1 MAACGSMRPSI
12 LRLSAAAVEGLPM
25 KHHDIRMRGFATR
38 HDVDEALAILAQ
50 RITPLP
56 SEMIPL
62 DEGLDRVL
70 AEDIIAAVDVPHFD
84 RSAVDGYAVRARDTF
99 GASDYNPIALTL
111 TGEIFAG
118 RSLDITLGADEAVRI
133 MTGAPLPAGADAVVM
148 AEYAEEEGE
157 HVNILQPISPFKNV
171 GRLGEDIRRGD
182 IVLRRGRKLRPQDLG
197 VLASIQVA
205 RIPVYRRPTVALIIT
220 GNELVE
226 VREPLTGCKI
236 VDSNSATLAGLSR
249 RLGALPVRKGIM
261 RDDYHLIK
269 DAIQKASEDIV
280 IVTGGTSVGAED
292 FAPLII
298 QELGELAVHGVA
310 MRPSSPVG
318 FGFIQQQPIF
328 LIPGNPVSA
337 LVAFDAFVG
346 PTLQL
351 MQGLR
356 PAYPYAKVRGRLTRK
371 ISSAIGRVDFVR
383 VRFAQAGVEPL
394 RVTGASILSST
405 TRADGFVIVDKN
417 SEGLDE
423 GQEVE
428 VYVY

>member
-1 MAACGSMRPSI
+1 
-12 LRLSAAAVEGLPM
+12 M

-38 HDVDEALAILAQ
+38 HDVDEALALLGQ
-50 RITPLP
+50 RISPLP
-56 SEMIPL
+56 SEAIAL

-70 AEDIIAAVDVPHFD
+70 AEDIVAAVDVPHFD
-84 RSAVDGYAVRARDTF
+84 RSAVDGYGVRARDTF
-99 GASDYNPIALTL
+99 GASDYNPIPLTL
-111 TGEIFAG
+111 RGEILPGWA
-118 RSLDITLGADEAVRI
+118 LDITLGANEAVRI
-133 MTGAPLPAGADAVVM
+133 MTGAPLPTGADAVVM

-157 HVNILQPISPFKNV
+157 RVNILQPIAPFKNV
-171 GRLGEDIRRGD
+171 GRIGEDIRRGD
-182 IVLRRGRKLRPQDLG
+182 AVLRRGRKLRPQDLG

-205 RIPVYRRPTVALIIT
+205 QIAVYRRPTVALIIT
-220 GNELVE
+220 GNELVA
-226 VREPLTGCKI
+226 VHEPLTGCKI
-236 VDSNSATLAGLSR
+236 GDSNSFTLAALSR
-249 RLGALPVRKGIM
+249 RLGAQPVRKGIL
-261 RDDYHLIK
+261 RDDYDVIK
-269 DAIQKASEDIV
+269 DAIQKSSEDII

-298 QELGELAVHGVA
+298 QELGELVVHGVA

-318 FGFIQQQPIF
+318 FGFIQQRPIF

-351 MQGLR
+351 MQGLK
-356 PAYPYAKVRGRLTRK
+356 PIFPYAKVRGRLRRK
-371 ISSAIGRVDFVR
+371 IASAIGRVDFVR
-383 VRFAQAGVEPL
+383 VRCTEAGVEPL

-405 TRADGFVIVDKN
+405 TRADGFVVVDKN

>member
-1 MAACGSMRPSI
+1 MER
-12 LRLSAAAVEGLPM
+12 
-25 KHHDIRMRGFATR
+25 HDIRMRGFVTR
-38 HDVDEALAILAQ
+38 HDVEEALAILAQ

-56 SEMIPL
+56 SEVIPL

-70 AEDIIAAVDVPHFD
+70 AKDIVSTLDVPHFD
-84 RSAVDGYAVRARDTF
+84 RSAVDGYGVRARDTF
-99 GASDYNPIALTL
+99 GASDYNPIPLTL
-111 TGEIFAG
+111 KGEIFPG
-118 RSLDITLGADEAVRI
+118 RALDLTLGADEAVRI
-133 MTGAPLPAGADAVVM
+133 MTGAPLPEGADAVVM
-148 AEYAEEEGE
+148 AEYAEEDGG

-171 GRLGEDIRRGD
+171 GRVGEDIRRGD
-182 IVLRRGRKLRPQDLG
+182 VVLARGRRLRPQDLG

-205 RIPVYRRPTVALIIT
+205 HIAVYQRPAVALIIT
-220 GNELVE
+220 GNELVR
-226 VREPLTGCKI
+226 VGDPLTGCQI
-236 VDSNSATLAGLSR
+236 VDSNSLTLAGLSR
-249 RLGALPVRKGIM
+249 RLGAVPVCKGIVG
-261 RDDYHLIK
+261 DDYQAIK
-269 DAIQKASEDIV
+269 DTIQQATEDVV
-280 IVTGGTSVGAED
+280 IITGGTSVGAED

-318 FGFIQQQPIF
+318 FGFIQRQPIF

-346 PTLQL
+346 PTLQR
-351 MQGLR
+351 MQGLQ
-356 PAYPYAKVRGRLTRK
+356 PAYPYATVRGILTRK
-371 ISSAIGRVDFVR
+371 IASAIGRVDFVR
-383 VRFAQAGVEPL
+383 VRLTTAGVEPL

-428 VYVY
+428 VYVYS

>member
-1 MAACGSMRPSI
+1 
-12 LRLSAAAVEGLPM
+12 
-25 KHHDIRMRGFATR
+25 
-38 HDVDEALAILAQ
+38 
-50 RITPLP
+50 
-56 SEMIPL
+56 
-62 DEGLDRVL
+62 L
-70 AEDIIAAVDVPHFD
+70 AEDIVAGTDVPHFD
-84 RSAVDGYAVRARDTF
+84 RSAVDGYGVRARDTF
-99 GASDYNPIALTL
+99 GASDYNPIPLTL
-111 TGEIFAG
+111 KGEIFPG
-118 RSLDITLGADEAVRI
+118 RSLDVSLGANEAVRI

-148 AEYAEEEGE
+148 AEYAEEEGDR
-157 HVNILQPISPFKNV
+157 VNILQPVSPFKNV
-171 GRLGEDIRRGD
+171 GRIGEDIRRGET
-182 IVLRRGRKLRPQDLG
+182 VLRRGRTLRPQDLG

-205 RIPVYRRPTVALIIT
+205 QIPVYRRPTVALIVT

-226 VREPLTGCKI
+226 VSDPLTGCKV
-236 VDSNSATLAGLSR
+236 VDSNSFTLAALSR
-249 RLGALPVRKGIM
+249 RLGALPVRKGIV

-269 DAIQKASEDIV
+269 DAIQKAAEDV
-280 IVTGGTSVGAED
+280 VVVTGGTSVGAED
-292 FAPLII
+292 FAPLIV
-298 QELGELAVHGVA
+298 QELGDLAVHGVA

-318 FGFIQQQPIF
+318 FGFIRQQPVF

-346 PTLQL
+346 PTLQR
-351 MQGLR
+351 MQGQR
-356 PAYPYAKVRGRLTRK
+356 PAYLYAKVCGRLTRK

-383 VRFAQAGVEPL
+383 VRCTQAGVEPL

>member
-1 MAACGSMRPSI
+1 MER
-12 LRLSAAAVEGLPM
+12 
-25 KHHDIRMRGFATR
+25 HDIRVRGFATR
-38 HDVDEALAILAQ
+38 HDVEEALAILAQ

-56 SEMIPL
+56 VEVIPL

-70 AEDIIAAVDVPHFD
+70 ATDIIATLDVPHFD
-84 RSAVDGYAVRARDTF
+84 RSAVDGYGVRARDTF
-99 GASDYNPIALTL
+99 GASDYNPIPLPL
-111 TGEIFAG
+111 TGEIFPG
-118 RSLDITLGADEAVRI
+118 RTPDFTLGAGEAVRI

-148 AEYAEEEGE
+148 AEYAEEDRGY
-157 HVNILQPISPFKNV
+157 VNILQPIAPFKNV
-171 GRLGEDIRRGD
+171 GRVGEDIRRGD
-182 IVLRRGRKLRPQDLG
+182 VVLARGRRLRPQDLG

-205 RIPVYRRPTVALIIT
+205 QIAVYRRPTVALLVT

-226 VREPLTGCKI
+226 VGEPLSGCHI
-236 VDSNSATLAGLSR
+236 VDSNSLTLAGLSR
-249 RLGALPVRKGIM
+249 RLGAVPVCKGIIG
-261 RDDYHLIK
+261 DDYHMIR
-269 DAIQKASEDIV
+269 DAVQRATEDVV
-280 IVTGGTSVGAED
+280 ILTGGTSVGAED

-318 FGFIQQQPIF
+318 FGFIEQQPIF

-351 MQGLR
+351 MQGLQ
-356 PAYPYAKVRGRLTRK
+356 PAYPYAKVRGTLTRK
-371 ISSAIGRVDFVR
+371 IASAIGRVDFVR
-383 VRFAQAGVEPL
+383 VRCTATGIEPL

-428 VYVY
+428 VYVYS

>member
-1 MAACGSMRPSI
+1 
-12 LRLSAAAVEGLPM
+12 M

-38 HDVDEALAILAQ
+38 HDVDEALILLEQ

-56 SEMIPL
+56 SEAIGL

-70 AEDIIAAVDVPHFD
+70 AEDIVAAIDVPHFD
-84 RSAVDGYAVRARDTF
+84 RSAVDGYGVRARDTF
-99 GASDYNPIALTL
+99 GASDYNPIPLTL
-111 TGEIFAG
+111 QGEILPG
-118 RSLDITLGADEAVRI
+118 RALDITLGAHQAVRI

-157 HVNILQPISPFKNV
+157 RVHILQPIAPFKNV
-171 GRLGEDIRRGD
+171 GRIGEDIRRGD
-182 IVLRRGRKLRPQDLG
+182 AVLRRGRKLRPQDLG

-205 RIPVYRRPTVALIIT
+205 QIPVYRRPTVALIIT
-220 GNELVE
+220 GNELVAIH
-226 VREPLTGCKI
+226 EPLTGCKI
-236 VDSNSATLAGLSR
+236 GDSNSFTLAGLSR
-249 RLGALPVRKGIM
+249 RLGALPVPKGIL
-261 RDDYHLIK
+261 RDDYRVIK
-269 DAIQKASEDIV
+269 DAVQQSTEDVLI
-280 IVTGGTSVGAED
+280 ITGGTSVGAED

-298 QELGELAVHGVA
+298 QELGELVVHGVA

-346 PTLQL
+346 PTLQR
-351 MQGLR
+351 MQGLK
-356 PAYPYAKVRGRLTRK
+356 PIYPYAKVYGRLTRK
-371 ISSAIGRVDFVR
+371 IASAIGRVDFVR
-383 VRFAQAGVEPL
+383 VRCTEEGVEPL

>member
-1 MAACGSMRPSI
+1 
-12 LRLSAAAVEGLPM
+12 M
-25 KHHDIRMRGFATR
+25 KHDDIRMRGFTTR
-38 HDVDEALAILAQ
+38 HDVDEALLILQQ
-50 RITPLP
+50 RVSPLAC
-56 SEMIPL
+56 EVVPL
-62 DEGLDRVL
+62 AEAFDRVL
-70 AEDIIAAVDVPHFD
+70 AEDVIAAIDVPHFD
-84 RSAVDGYAVRARDTF
+84 RAAVDGYAVRARDTF
-99 GASDYNPIALTL
+99 GASDYNPMTLTL
-111 TGEIFAG
+111 TGEIFPG
-118 RSLDITLGADEAVRI
+118 RALEHGVGENEAVRI

-148 AEYAEEEGE
+148 AEYAEESGGS
-157 HVNILQPISPFKNV
+157 VDILQPITPVKNV
-171 GRLGEDIRRGD
+171 GRVGEDVRTGD
-182 IVLRRGRKLRPQDLG
+182 VVLRRGRKLRPQDVG

-205 RIPVYRRPTVALIIT
+205 HVAVYRRPTVALIMT

-226 VREPLTGCKI
+226 VGTPLTGCHI
-236 VDSNSATLAGLSR
+236 VDSNSFTLSGLVC
-249 RLGALPVRKGIM
+249 RLGAIPQRKGII

-269 DAIQKASEDIV
+269 EAIARASEDVV

-298 QELGELAVHGVA
+298 QALGELLVHGVA

-318 FGFIQQQPIF
+318 FGFIQQRPIF

-337 LVAFDAFVG
+337 LVAFDVFVG

-351 MQGLR
+351 MQGLH
-356 PAYPYAKVRGRLTRK
+356 PAYPYPKVRGLLTRK
-371 ISSAIGRVDFVR
+371 IASAIGRVDFVR
-383 VRFAQAGVEPL
+383 VRRTDAGIEPL

-417 SEGLDE
+417 SEGLDA

>member
-1 MAACGSMRPSI
+1 MQ
-12 LRLSAAAVEGLPM
+12 
-25 KHHDIRMRGFATR
+25 HHDIRMRGFATR
-38 HDVDEALAILAQ
+38 HDVHEALALLQQ

-56 SEMIPL
+56 SEVIAL

-70 AEDIIAAVDVPHFD
+70 AEDIVAAVDVPHFD
-84 RSAVDGYAVRARDTF
+84 RSAVDGYGVRARDTF
-99 GASDYNPIALTL
+99 GASDYNPIPLLLMGDVFPGRALDL
-111 TGEIFAG
+111 
-118 RSLDITLGADEAVRI
+118 TLGANEAVRI

-148 AEYAEEEGE
+148 AEYAEEDGA
-157 HVNILQPISPFKNV
+157 HVNILQPLSPFKNV
-171 GRLGEDIRRGD
+171 GRIGEDIHSGD
-182 IVLRRGRKLRPQDLG
+182 VVLTRGRKLRPQDLG

-205 RIPVYRRPTVALIIT
+205 QIPVYRRPTVALIIT
-220 GNELVE
+220 GNELVG
-226 VREPLTGCKI
+226 VHEPLTGCKI
-236 VDSNSATLAGLSR
+236 GDSNSFTLSGLSR
-249 RLGALPVRKGIM
+249 RLGALPVHKGII
-261 RDDYHLIK
+261 RDEYQLIK
-269 DAIQKASEDIV
+269 DAIQQAAEAVV

-298 QELGELAVHGVA
+298 QELGELVVHGVA

-318 FGFIQQQPIF
+318 FGFIHQRPIF

-351 MQGLR
+351 MQGLK
-356 PAYPYAKVRGRLTRK
+356 PVYPYAQVRGRLTRK
-371 ISSAIGRVDFVR
+371 IASAIGRVDFVR
-383 VRFAQAGVEPL
+383 VRITETGIEPL

-405 TRADGFVIVDKN
+405 TRADGFIIVDKN
-417 SEGLDE
+417 SEGLDQ

>member
-1 MAACGSMRPSI
+1 MQ
-12 LRLSAAAVEGLPM
+12 
-25 KHHDIRMRGFATR
+25 HHDIRMRGFATR

-50 RITPLP
+50 RISPLP
-56 SEMIPL
+56 SEVIPL

-70 AEDIIAAVDVPHFD
+70 AEDIVAALDVPPFD

-99 GASDYNPIALTL
+99 GASDYNPIPLALK
-111 TGEIFAG
+111 GEIFPG
-118 RSLDITLGADEAVRI
+118 RSLDLTLGANEAARI
-133 MTGAPLPAGADAVVM
+133 MTGAPLPAGTDAVVM
-148 AEYAEEEGE
+148 AEYAEEAGKL
-157 HVNILQPISPFKNV
+157 VSILQPISPFKNV
-171 GRLGEDIRRGD
+171 GRVGEDVHKGD
-182 IVLRRGRKLRPQDLG
+182 VVLRRGRQLRPQDLG

-205 RIPVYRRPTVALIIT
+205 QIPVYRRPTVALIVT

-226 VREPLTGCKI
+226 VGAPLTSCTI
-236 VDSNSATLAGLSR
+236 VDSNSFTLSGLSR
-249 RLGALPVRKGIM
+249 RLGALPVRKGII

-269 DAIQKASEDIV
+269 EALQQAAEDV
-280 IVTGGTSVGAED
+280 IIITGGTSVGAED

-298 QELGELAVHGVA
+298 QELGELVVHGVA

-318 FGFIQQQPIF
+318 FGFIQRQPVF

-346 PTLQL
+346 PTLQR
-351 MQGLR
+351 MQGLQ
-356 PAYPYAKVRGRLTRK
+356 PAYPYAKMRGKLMRK
-371 ISSAIGRVDFVR
+371 IASAIGRVDFVR
-383 VRFAQAGVEPL
+383 VRCTATGVEPL

-428 VYVY
+428 VYVYR

>member
-1 MAACGSMRPSI
+1 
-12 LRLSAAAVEGLPM
+12 M

-38 HDVDEALAILAQ
+38 HDVDEALAILTQ
-50 RITPLP
+50 RITALP
-56 SEMIPL
+56 SEVIAL

-70 AEDIIAAVDVPHFD
+70 AEDIVAAVDVPHFD
-84 RSAVDGYAVRARDTF
+84 RSAVDGYGVRARDTF
-99 GASDYNPIALTL
+99 GASDYNPIPLTL
-111 TGEIFAG
+111 KGEIFPG
-118 RSLDITLGADEAVRI
+118 RSLDLTLGASEAVRI

-157 HVNILQPISPFKNV
+157 SVNILQPISPFKNV
-171 GRLGEDIRRGD
+171 GRIGEDIRRGD
-182 IVLRRGRKLRPQDLG
+182 VVLTRGRKLRPQDLG

-205 RIPVYRRPTVALIIT
+205 QIPVYRRPTVALIIT

-226 VREPLTGCKI
+226 VNEPLTGCKI
-236 VDSNSATLAGLSR
+236 GDSNSFTLAGLSR
-249 RLGALPVRKGIM
+249 RLGAVPVRKGII

-269 DAIQKASEDIV
+269 DAVQQLSEDVV
-280 IVTGGTSVGAED
+280 IITGGTSVGAED

-298 QELGELAVHGVA
+298 QELGELVVHGVA

-318 FGFIQQQPIF
+318 FGFIRRQPIF

-351 MQGLR
+351 LQGLQ
-356 PAYPYAKVRGRLTRK
+356 PAYPYAKGRGKLTRK
-371 ISSAIGRVDFVR
+371 IASAIGRVDFVR
-383 VRFAQAGVEPL
+383 VRFTAAGVEPL

-405 TRADGFVIVDKN
+405 TRADGFVIMDKN

>member
-1 MAACGSMRPSI
+1 M
-12 LRLSAAAVEGLPM
+12 E
-25 KHHDIRMRGFATR
+25 HHDIRMRGFVTR
-38 HDVDEALAILAQ
+38 HDVEEALAILAQ

-56 SEMIPL
+56 SEVIPL

-70 AEDIIAAVDVPHFD
+70 AKDVVSTLDVPHFD
-84 RSAVDGYAVRARDTF
+84 RSAVDGYGVRARDTF
-99 GASDYNPIALTL
+99 GASDYNPIPLTL
-111 TGEIFAG
+111 TGEIFPG
-118 RSLDITLGADEAVRI
+118 RALDLTLGADEAVRI

-148 AEYAEEEGE
+148 AEYAEEGEG

-171 GRLGEDIRRGD
+171 GRVGEDIRRGD
-182 IVLRRGRKLRPQDLG
+182 VVLARGRRLRPQDLG

-205 RIPVYRRPTVALIIT
+205 HIAVYRRPTVALIIT
-220 GNELVE
+220 GNELVR
-226 VREPLTGCKI
+226 VGEPMTGCQI
-236 VDSNSATLAGLSR
+236 VDSNSLTLAGLSR
-249 RLGALPVRKGIM
+249 RLGAVPVCKGIVG
-261 RDDYHLIK
+261 DDYQVIK
-269 DAIQKASEDIV
+269 DTIRKATEDVVLI
-280 IVTGGTSVGAED
+280 TGGTSVGAED

-318 FGFIQQQPIF
+318 FGFIQRQPIF

-346 PTLQL
+346 PTLQR
-351 MQGLR
+351 MQGLQ
-356 PAYPYAKVRGRLTRK
+356 PAYPYAKVRGILTRK
-371 ISSAIGRVDFVR
+371 IASAIGRVDFVR
-383 VRFAQAGVEPL
+383 VRRTTAGFEPL
-394 RVTGASILSST
+394 RVTGASVLSST

-428 VYVY
+428 VYVYS

>member
-1 MAACGSMRPSI
+1 
-12 LRLSAAAVEGLPM
+12 M

-50 RITPLP
+50 RISPLP
-56 SEMIPL
+56 SEVIPL

-70 AEDIIAAVDVPHFD
+70 AEDIVAALDVPPFD

-99 GASDYNPIALTL
+99 GASDYNPIPLALK
-111 TGEIFAG
+111 GEIFPG
-118 RSLDITLGADEAVRI
+118 RSLDLTLGANEAARI
-133 MTGAPLPAGADAVVM
+133 MTGAPLPAGTDAVVM
-148 AEYAEEEGE
+148 AEYAEEEGTL
-157 HVNILQPISPFKNV
+157 VSILQPISPFKNV
-171 GRLGEDIRRGD
+171 GRIGEDIHRGD
-182 IVLRRGRKLRPQDLG
+182 VVLRRGRKLRPQDLG

-205 RIPVYRRPTVALIIT
+205 QIPVYRRPTVALIVT

-226 VREPLTGCKI
+226 VGAPLTSCQI
-236 VDSNSATLAGLSR
+236 VDSNSFTLSGLSR
-249 RLGALPVRKGIM
+249 RLGALPVRKGII

-269 DAIQKASEDIV
+269 DALQQAAEDV
-280 IVTGGTSVGAED
+280 IIITGGTSVGAED

-298 QELGELAVHGVA
+298 QELGELVVHGVA

-318 FGFIQQQPIF
+318 FGFIQRQPIF

-346 PTLQL
+346 PTLQR
-351 MQGLR
+351 MQGLQ
-356 PAYPYAKVRGRLTRK
+356 PAYPYAKLRGKLTRK
-371 ISSAIGRVDFVR
+371 IASAIGRVDFVR
-383 VRFAQAGVEPL
+383 VRCTATGVEPL

-428 VYVY
+428 VYVYR